1 MYMFEIL
8 NKKVF
13 KKSTDFLVVNLNIK
27 FIWKNNWKKSQKHL
41 REKKN
46 QYWERMGGKVVYL
59 KTDNLTEW
67 KRKSR

>member
-27 FIWKNNWKKSQKHL
+27 FIWKNNQKKSQKHL
-41 REKKN
+41 REKKIN
-46 QYWERMGGKVVYL
+46 IGSG
-59 KTDNLTEW
+59 
-67 KRKSR
+67 